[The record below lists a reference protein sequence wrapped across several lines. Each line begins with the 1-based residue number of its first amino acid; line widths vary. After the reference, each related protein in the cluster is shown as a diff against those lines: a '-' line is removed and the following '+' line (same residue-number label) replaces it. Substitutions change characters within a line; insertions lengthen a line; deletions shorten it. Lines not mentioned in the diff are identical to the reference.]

1 MFKTLSPGED
11 KMIYELEMAIKY
23 GKMLLFENVG
33 DNIPQEF
40 ECVMSPEQRMRGKI
54 KMLKFGEKEVEWHEN
69 FILYMSTSN
78 PNPKF
83 APALFLRTSVVNFVV
98 T

>member
-1 MFKTLSPGED
+1 
-11 KMIYELEMAIKY
+11 
-23 GKMLLFENVG
+23 
-33 DNIPQEF
+33 
-40 ECVMSPEQRMRGKI
+40 MRGKI